1 MKTIATPKGKYYYT
15 FRVIWEDAINLTGF
29 WDPKFILLKWEI
41 PDFSW
46 DSKCEKDTRFSL
58 TIQSGLFFR
67 KIVEIEHFALRAVI
81 DGFRCTESSLGI
93 SVKST
98 YEAGDDLEGGDTIPA
113 AVHLKPK
120 WQPITQSARSRRS
133 YRKIGH
139 CERSRRRVISISEG
153 KEERDSR

>member
-1 MKTIATPKGKYYYT
+1 MVKINLHQQDGLKLDIATRPFSSCLQLYLTVSGFLLDEGLHFVLVKPVKTIATPKGKYYYT

-67 KIVEIEHFALRAVI
+67 
-81 DGFRCTESSLGI
+81 
-93 SVKST
+93 
-98 YEAGDDLEGGDTIPA
+98 
-113 AVHLKPK
+113 
-120 WQPITQSARSRRS
+120 
-133 YRKIGH
+133 
-139 CERSRRRVISISEG
+139 
-153 KEERDSR
+153 

>member
-1 MKTIATPKGKYYYT
+1 M
-15 FRVIWEDAINLTGF
+15 
-29 WDPKFILLKWEI
+29 KWEI

-46 DSKCEKDTRFSL
+46 DSKCEKDTRISL

-67 KIVEIEHFALRAVI
+67 KIVEIERFALRAVI

-98 YEAGDDLEGGDTIPA
+98 YEAGDGLEGGDTIPA

-120 WQPITQSARSRRS
+120 WQPVTQSARSRRS
-133 YRKIGH
+133 GVDDLTENRPL
-139 CERSRRRVISISEG
+139 
-153 KEERDSR
+153 